1 MNLGY
6 VISTIIAGLV
16 LLSLI
21 ALNSRIV
28 RGSGEQ
34 TLYTMA
40 KIESD
45 MIVDYVKEDM
55 RSMGYGIDITAITIA
70 DPNRIQFLVHFEGQ
84 PDRRVIDWFF
94 DNTGPSA
101 DRNTNTRPLYRRAV
115 SGVADPGFDPSG
127 ITVQSVGSGVVHYQ
141 LVYLN
146 SRREEIEDPGVPI
159 SPSDLEYICQIRLE
173 LIVESLESYDIE
185 RFERSFW
192 SGEVTPFN
200 LNCSA
205 AP

>member
-6 VISTIIAGLV
+6 VISTIIASLV
-16 LLSLI
+16 LLSLV
-21 ALNSRIV
+21 ALNSRII

-45 MIVDYVKEDM
+45 MIMDYVKDDM
-55 RSMGYGIDITAITIA
+55 RSMGYGIETTAITIA

-84 PDRRVIDWFF
+84 AEQRVIDWFF
-94 DNTGPSA
+94 DDTGPSA
-101 DRNTNTRPLYRRAV
+101 GRNPNTRPLYRRT
-115 SGVADPGFDPSG
+115 GLDPSAL
-127 ITVQSVGSGVVHYQ
+127 TVENIGSGVVSFE
-141 LVYLN
+141 LTYLD
-146 SRREEIEDPGVPI
+146 SKREVIGTPGDPLSSGERE
-159 SPSDLEYICQIRLE
+159 LICQIQME
-173 LIVESLESYDIE
+173 LIVESLDSYDLN
-185 RFERSFW
+185 RFERSTW